1 MHSTWIHDAEQNGD
15 GSVTMTLEN
24 GNVYRVEDVP
34 SATFRNWQAA
44 DSAGKFFNENIRGKT
59 SVWRVNS

>member
-1 MHSTWIHDAEQNGD
+1 MHSSWIHDAERNGD

-24 GNVYRVEDVP
+24 GRVYRVEDVP
-34 SATFRNWQAA
+34 AATFNRWQSA
-44 DSAGKFFNENIRGKT
+44 DSAGKFFSDNIRGKN